1 MTDQILVDTSDK
13 IEVDIYYSNVLTD
26 PSSISIREIR
36 DPNGNVILTNQVVTK
51 GSTTGRYE
59 YIVDSAYTSV
69 LGIYTAIWRFVIN
82 NATYEHTQHYEVVSS
97 LRKGYVTPHEV
108 REISVYEEIT
118 DDNPADAVLQKYI
131 DRVTDI
137 MDGYFGSSINYAQY
151 TEKRRCVLDKVH
163 NGVHIQL
170 ARRPIVS
177 LTSVQLMQ
185 GPTNTLDLDVNYIR
199 INEAAAYLEY
209 FQDVSSPTLRICIFD
224 PSATQIVPVATVVY
238 TAGYVTVPDR
248 VKQAAV
254 MLVEQ
259 LYKQTKGDDKHLVR
273 FTIQDIT
280 EQYKTSK
287 SEEEAMKE
295 LGISGAQAIV
305 KLLRPYRQP
314 YKTLGFVG
322 PLG

>member
-97 LRKGYVTPHEV
+97 LRKGYITPHEV
-108 REISVYEEIT
+108 REKAVYPEIT
-118 DDNPADAVLQKYI
+118 ADIPADEVLQKYI
-131 DRVTDI
+131 DRSTDI
-137 MDGYFGSSINYAQY
+137 MDAYFGDSINYAIY

-163 NGVHIQL
+163 NGIHIQL
-170 ARRPIVS
+170 KHRPIIS

-185 GPTNTLDLDVNYIR
+185 GPTNTLDLNVDNIR
-199 INEAAAYLEY
+199 INEEAGYLEY
-209 FQDVSSPTLRICIFD
+209 FQDVSTPTLRICTFD
-224 PSATQIVPVATVVY
+224 PSATQIIPVATVVY

-248 VKQAAV
+248 VKMATA
-254 MLVEQ
+254 MIVEE
-259 LYKQTKGDDKHLVR
+259 LYKQTKGDDKQLAR
-273 FTIQDIT
+273 FTIADIT
-280 EQYKTSK
+280 EAYKNSAK
-287 SEEEAMKE
+287 EEDAIAE
-295 LGISGAQAIV
+295 LGLKGARTIV
-305 KLLRPYRQP
+305 KLLRPYVQP
-314 YKTLGFVG
+314 FRRFGFAG